1 LLSYSSK
8 TQLKYPRTLYLKVEQ
23 ASTLHQ
29 FEKIVYKPIPVREL
43 LLEMKNLSE
52 LMIDLAYSAAL
63 YNDKDLAE
71 DVLALESRVDS
82 LSYLLDM
89 EIMIAAR
96 DAKDAEGL
104 IGVSIVAASTDK
116 ISDAAA
122 DIAAIVTRNIG
133 IHPIIGEIFK
143 KVEERLMKVTV
154 KPNSE
159 IIKQMIGELNLAAR
173 MGVDIIAIRRNNDWI
188 LNPKKTE
195 TVFQGDILI
204 TRGAPSGIEE
214 FKDLAEGKL
223 ATLDT
228 EKRAKFEEIVSRFVE
243 LKDTSELMIDLAYSS
258 LMLNSK
264 ELAEEVERLEERMDQ
279 LHTDFELL
287 ALTSDFKKEEA
298 SGFLG
303 LIRLGVATEKIADAA
318 ADMAEV
324 VLRGIEPHPIL
335 KLTIKEAE
343 ETVTQACVTA
353 DSPLVGKSL
362 KEARVHEETGMWV
375 LVIKRNDNCV
385 RPRGDSKI
393 ASGDVL
399 VASGYAEGADAL
411 KNLASPTQTCNVE

>member
-1 LLSYSSK
+1 M
-8 TQLKYPRTLYLKVEQ
+8 P
-23 ASTLHQ
+23 H
-29 FEKIVYKPIPVREL
+29 FEKIEYKPIPVREL

-71 DVLALESRVDS
+71 DVLALESRVDT
-82 LSYLLDM
+82 LAYLLDM
-89 EIMIAAR
+89 EIMVAAR
-96 DAKDAEGL
+96 DPKDAEELVG
-104 IGVSIVAASTDK
+104 ISKVAAATDK

-133 IHPIIGEIFK
+133 IHPIVGEIFE
-143 KVEERLMKVTV
+143 KVEERLMKATV
-154 KPNSE
+154 KPNST
-159 IIKQMIGELNLAAR
+159 IIGKKIGELDLAAK
-173 MGVDIIAIRRNNDWI
+173 MGVDIIAIRRTSDWI

-195 TVFQGDILI
+195 KVLQDDILI

-214 FKDLAEGKL
+214 FKDMAEGELAKL
-223 ATLDT
+223 DV

-264 ELAEEVERLEERMDQ
+264 ELAEEVQRLEERMDR
-279 LHTDFELL
+279 LHTEFELL
-287 ALTSDFKKEEA
+287 AITSDFKKEEA

-324 VLRGIEPHPIL
+324 VLRGIEPHPVL
-335 KLTIKEAE
+335 KLAIKEAD
-343 ETVTQACVTA
+343 ETVAQACVTA
-353 DSPLVGKSL
+353 DSPLVNKTL

-375 LVIKRNDNCV
+375 LVIKRDDTCL
-385 RPRGDSKI
+385 RPRADSKI
-393 ASGDVL
+393 QAGDVL
-399 VASGYAEGADAL
+399 VASGYAEGANGL
-411 KNLASPTQTCNVE
+411 RKLASPAEACNVE

>member
-1 LLSYSSK
+1 L
-8 TQLKYPRTLYLKVEQ
+8 P
-23 ASTLHQ
+23 H
-29 FEKIVYKPIPVREL
+29 FERIEYKPIPVREL

-71 DVLALESRVDS
+71 DVLALESRVDT
-82 LSYLLDM
+82 LAYLLDM
-89 EIMIAAR
+89 EIMVAAR
-96 DAKDAEGL
+96 DPKDAEEMVG
-104 IGVSIVAASTDK
+104 ISKVAAATDK

-133 IHPIIGEIFK
+133 IHPIVGEIFE
-143 KVEERLMKVTV
+143 KVEERLMKATV
-154 KPNSE
+154 KPNSA
-159 IIKQMIGELNLAAR
+159 IIKKKISELDLAAK

-195 TVFQGDILI
+195 KVLQGDILI
-204 TRGAPSGIEE
+204 TRGAPLGIEE
-214 FKDLAEGKL
+214 FKDMAEGELAKL
-223 ATLDT
+223 DV

-264 ELAEEVERLEERMDQ
+264 ELAEEVQRLEERMDR
-279 LHTDFELL
+279 LHTEFELL

-324 VLRGIEPHPIL
+324 VLRGIEPHPVL
-335 KLTIKEAE
+335 KLAIKEAE
-343 ETVTQACVTA
+343 ETVAQACVTT
-353 DSPLVGKSL
+353 DSPLVDKTL

-375 LVIKRNDNCV
+375 LVIKRGENCL
-385 RPRGDSKI
+385 RPRADSKI
-393 ASGDVL
+393 QAGDTL
-399 VASGYAEGADAL
+399 VASGYAEGANDLL
-411 KNLASPTQTCNVE
+411 KLASPAKTCKAE